1 MPDLLF
7 MEQVL
12 IISKHQ
18 HITGLNLVHPVSVGI
33 SNHCLKLF
41 FSPSRAKGIFA
52 VYYIRYIYY
61 SPAIVSKQNAFI
73 EQIF

>member
-18 HITGLNLVHPVSVGI
+18 HTTGLNLVQPVSVGI

-41 FSPSRAKGIFA
+41 FSPARAEGIFA
-52 VYYIRYIYY
+52 VH
-61 SPAIVSKQNAFI
+61 SPATVNKQNAFI
-73 EQIF
+73 EQIFKKF